1 MLYRALL
8 LALAT
13 AHAWN
18 ECAFPDV
25 GYYAVDEGLGLSF
38 AYGASAM
45 NGKLYTG
52 GYYKGHY
59 AVVGVTDSG
68 EVAPEPSATLWGDV
82 TSDVQ
87 NLYVAETNAAGK
99 MTKSWSMTGTG
110 IQSGSPGHGAI
121 VNRVQVDGVRAMLD
135 RSHLAIKGDFSAQV
149 TLPDGTLWSSG
160 KHTDNSVRLNT
171 KSNVQFVM
179 KLDVS
184 KTQGVGTGTTG
195 WARVLDEDHLGVTI
209 HPGGVDNAYVTDV
222 HGDSSGNMILTY
234 TGYSGYNASAP
245 YYNSYGQE
253 KCCGAMTGGVH
264 YLVKLSAV
272 DGSEVW
278 KKVVPKALSMCTPT
292 TDGSIFCA
300 YTMSSRDGALDFGNG
315 KTMPAVTS
323 TKTGIVKFDILGVAQ
338 WAKAT
343 HDASFKHLAVTEDG
357 TALVITG
364 STGTRGQNDLLSRID
379 TSAGNEGLVMWTDTG
394 SGGGTHGFRGVQV
407 SNDGTQVTTFGQ
419 ITVGSPLTLTDSL
432 ASETTVTS
440 RGSYTVWVAAYDATT
455 GTGKWAMDGGS
466 GGLDYFFAFGIDRDT
481 NDIYVGGGVY
491 STPEAFVWGDVKRK
505 NAMYQYKPSSDISG
519 YVGTTKAFTAQIK
532 SSSSPPSCLT
542 NTCSIAVGPQAS
554 DVKPDMC
561 YIDRHCYNKGDFS
574 PYPGQHCMKC
584 DPTTAAGR
592 TAWSG
597 PDTNSM
603 CFIGGKCIAEGTHE
617 KVPDG
622 TTDRRGSPNMAN
634 DPCSKCIP
642 SVSGTAYSPVAEKG
656 CMLDMAT
663 FAAACYDDKGAVTM
677 SETAKLQLMADKTS
691 MTTTVATMTTTMAT
705 RDATISTLQ
714 VDKAALQADKTTMTT
729 TVVARD
735 ATIVELRA
743 AKEAAEQDGAAKAA
757 TIEAKD
763 VLILDQE
770 ANLSE
775 DKMPTWAIAI
785 IVVIGAVLLLVIAIL
800 GVVVSREQQGK
811 PIFVQKN
818 SAATSGSSKI

>member
-1 MLYRALL
+1 MLNRALL

-38 AYGASAM
+38 AYGAAAM
-45 NGKLYTG
+45 NGNLYTG

-59 AVVGVTDSG
+59 ALVGVTDSG

-82 TSDVQ
+82 TDDVQ

-121 VNRVQVDGVRAMLD
+121 VNRVQVDGVRAMQD
-135 RSHLAIKGDFSAQV
+135 RSHLAVKGDFSAQV

-160 KHTDNSVRLNT
+160 KHTDGSVRLNT
-171 KSNVQFVM
+171 KENVQFVM

-209 HPGGVDNAYVTDV
+209 HPGGVDSGYVTDV

-234 TGYSGYNASAP
+234 TGYSGYDATYDNGNDRYGRPQAP
-245 YYNSYGQE
+245 G
-253 KCCGAMTGGVH
+253 KMTGGVH
-264 YLVKLSAV
+264 YLVKLSAT

-278 KKVVPKALSMCTPT
+278 KKVVPKALSFCTPT

-300 YTMSSRDGALDFGNG
+300 YTMSSKDGALDFGNG

-323 TKTGIVKFDILGVAQ
+323 TKTGIVKFDSLGVAQ

-343 HDASFKHLAVTEDG
+343 HDASFGYMAVTEDG
-357 TALVITG
+357 TALVIAG
-364 STGTRGQNDLLSRID
+364 SSPTRGEKDLLSRID
-379 TSAGNEGLVMWTDTG
+379 TSAGNEGVVKWTDTG

-419 ITVGSPLTLTDSL
+419 INEGSPLTLTDSL
-432 ASETTVTS
+432 GSATTVTS
-440 RGSYTVWVAAYDATT
+440 RGSYTVWVAAYDADT
-455 GTGKWAMDGGS
+455 GTGEWAMDGGS
-466 GGLDYFFAFGIDRDT
+466 DGLDYFFAFGMDPVT

-491 STPEAFVWGDVKRK
+491 DTPKAFAWGDVKRK
-505 NAMYQYKPSSDISG
+505 NSMYQYKPSSDISG

-542 NTCSIAVGPQAS
+542 NTCSDAAGPQAS

-561 YIDRHCYNKGDFS
+561 YIDRHCYDKGDFS
-574 PYPGQHCMKC
+574 PYPGQHCNKC
-584 DPTTAAGR
+584 EPTTAGGR
-592 TAWSG
+592 TAWSA
-597 PDTNSM
+597 PDTTSH
-603 CFIGGKCIAEGTHE
+603 CFIGGQCIAEGAHG
-617 KVPDG
+617 KMPDG
-622 TTDRRGSPNMAN
+622 TTDRYGRPKMVD

-642 SVSGTAYSPVAEKG
+642 SVSGTAYSPVVEKG
-656 CMLDMAT
+656 CMLDMAS

-677 SETAKLQLMADKTS
+677 NETAKLQLMADKTR
-691 MTTTVATMTTTMAT
+691 MTTTLAT
-705 RDATISTLQ
+705 RDATIVKMQAEKTTMQADKTKILTE
-714 VDKAALQADKTTMTT
+714 KAALQSTVDSCDKDDGFNK
-729 TVVARD
+729 TV
-735 ATIVELRA
+735 
-743 AKEAAEQDGAAKAA
+743 
-757 TIEAKD
+757 
-763 VLILDQE
+763 
-770 ANLSE
+770 
-775 DKMPTWAIAI
+775 AIAL
-785 IVVIGAVLLLVIAIL
+785 IVIMGVMFVLVLVIL
-800 GVVVSREQQGK
+800 GVLISKERSGAPV
-811 PIFVQKN
+811 FMTLKN
-818 SAATSGSSKI
+818 TGPAKA